1 MLKLIID
8 SREKQ
13 LFNSIKERDLDWKEL
28 PLIVT
33 NFRFAFLVDKFM
45 KAKKLEK
52 IHFFNEIK
60 SIDKIFHLKKF
71 PVKINFKDYNNTPP
85 LEIRLNEVDDR
96 EELINIIVNR
106 ELESERN
113 RKIEV

>member
-1 MLKLIID
+1 M
-8 SREKQ
+8 
-13 LFNSIKERDLDWKEL
+13 
-28 PLIVT
+28 T
-33 NFRFAFLVDKFM
+33 NFRFGFLRDGLLED
-45 KAKKLEK
+45 KKLDK

-96 EELINIIVNR
+96 EELINIICNR